1 MKKIIAIAVFLLT
14 VSLINSEAKVILPS
28 LVGNNMVLQQNA
40 NVRVWG
46 WSIPANKIEVSVS
59 WTKETY
65 SCKSDKD
72 GYWEVIVPTP
82 RADHQA
88 HVMMINDGEPLAIYN
103 ILLGEVW
110 VAGGQSNMKF
120 PLGGL
125 WNSYV
130 PGNNS
135 IIAHASDYPEIRMFT
150 VVEETSPV
158 PQKDCKGQWQEP
170 TPENLISWS
179 AVAYSFAKNL
189 NTVLNVPVGIINSS
203 WGGTIIEAWM
213 AKEDLTDFN
222 DVDYSPITDTSKPVF
237 ARPYMMYN
245 AMIKPLTK
253 YVIRGFIFYQ
263 GCSNVWTADTYAMKM
278 SKMVERWRKDWGLGQ
293 LPFYYVEI
301 APFNYGWDNI
311 QGALLRESQ
320 FEAQKLIPNSGMVS
334 IYDLCEGEE
343 PANAHPTNKMPV
355 GERLSYYALNQVYGI
370 RGISCSYP
378 SYREMEIVG
387 REIHLS
393 FDYGD
398 CPDLY
403 PWNNLKGFEISGE
416 DGFWRPAYAY
426 LNLATRKIVVW
437 SEQIDHP
444 INVRYCFRNVNSGNV
459 TNTRGLPLIPF
470 RTDK

>member
-1 MKKIIAIAVFLLT
+1 MRRLIILLL
-14 VSLINSEAKVILPS
+14 SLVASCAMMSAKVVLPS
-28 LVGNNMVLQQNA
+28 LVGDNMVLQQNA
-40 NVRVWG
+40 NVRIWG
-46 WSIPANKIEVSVS
+46 WSIPANKIDVSAS
-59 WTKETY
+59 WTSETF
-65 SCKSDKD
+65 SCKSDKT

-88 HVMMINDGEPLAIYN
+88 HVMMINDGDPLAIYN

-120 PLGGL
+120 PIGGI
-125 WNSYV
+125 WHSYV
-130 PGNNS
+130 PGNNE
-135 IIAHASDYPEIRMFT
+135 IIAHATDYPEIRMFT
-150 VVEETSPV
+150 VVEETALD
-158 PQKDCKGQWQEP
+158 PQDKCKGEWQVP

-179 AVAYSFAKNL
+179 AVAYSFAKNI
-189 NTVLNVPVGIINSS
+189 NTVLHVPVGIINSS

-213 AKEDLTDFN
+213 AKEDLKEFK
-222 DVDYSPITDTSKPVF
+222 DVDYTPIRDDSKPVF
-237 ARPYMMYN
+237 TKPYMMYN

-263 GCSNVWTADTYAMKM
+263 GCSNVWKADTYAEKM
-278 SKMVERWRKDWGLGQ
+278 QKMVSRWRSDWGLGQ

-301 APFNYGWDNI
+301 APFNYGHDNV

-320 FEAQKLIPNSGMVS
+320 FKAQKLIPNSGMVS

-343 PANAHPTNKMPV
+343 PANAHPINKMPV

-370 RGISCSYP
+370 KAICCSYP
-378 SYREMEIVG
+378 SFKSMEIVG
-387 REIHLS
+387 REAHLS
-393 FDYGD
+393 FEYGD

-416 DGFWRPAYAY
+416 DGVWHPAFAY

-437 SEQIDHP
+437 SEYLDHP
-444 INVRYCFRNVNSGNV
+444 KNVRYCFKNINYGNV
-459 TNTRGLPLIPF
+459 INTRGLPLVPF